1 MKKIIT
7 LLALVTMLTGSFAT
21 TTAFAANDSA
31 LYISGAKFI
40 SAFHGQDE
48 YNNEILIAM
57 YEKDGELIAYINDG
71 ISHVYAGCTEKDT
84 TMKQIGAVEQYTV
97 GGTFVFNFFES
108 NGIPAIVMDDGT
120 VYAGEYLSEYVVTEV
135 MKLD

>member
-31 LYISGAKFI
+31 QYISGASFI
-40 SAFHGQDE
+40 NAFHGQDE

-84 TMKQIGAVEQYTV
+84 TMKQMWKTARK
-97 GGTFVFNFFES
+97 S
-108 NGIPAIVMDDGT
+108 
-120 VYAGEYLSEYVVTEV
+120 L
-135 MKLD
+135 